1 MGRTPA
7 EKTCPSMT
15 NQPKNWKIG
24 AVSYFN
30 TRPLVFGLEQGPAR
44 QGLEFDLPSHLA
56 DKLASGLLD
65 VALIP
70 SIEVFQHPDY
80 TVVSN
85 ACIACHGPVWSVKL
99 MSRVELPRIQTL
111 ALDEGSRTSA
121 ALSRILLQRQYG
133 VRPELLPL
141 PIDEAW
147 QTADADAV
155 LIIGDRAMNPQHQQQ
170 FGWEIDLGQWWYE
183 LTGLPFVFAMWA
195 ARGGIDSEQLSRID
209 QTLCKSRDAGVE
221 ASEDIARHSSESYG
235 LTLQQGLDYF
245 QQYLHFTLGS
255 KERQALSLFRE
266 FAVGMDLAPSD
277 LELQYHDC

>member
-1 MGRTPA
+1 M
-7 EKTCPSMT
+7 K
-15 NQPKNWKIG
+15 NQPTNWKIG

-30 TRPLVFGLEQGPAR
+30 TRPLVFGLEQAATR
-44 QGLEFDLPSHLA
+44 RGLEFDLPSHLA

-70 SIEVFQHPDY
+70 SIEVFQNPDY

-85 ACIACHGPVWSVKL
+85 ACIACQGPVWSVKL
-99 MSRVELPRIQTL
+99 MSRVELSCIRTL

-121 ALSRILLQRQYG
+121 ALSRILLKRQHG
-133 VRPELLPL
+133 ICPELRPL
-141 PIDEAW
+141 PIDKTW

-155 LIIGDRAMNPQHQQQ
+155 LIIGDRAMNPQHEGQ
-170 FGWEIDLGQWWYE
+170 FQWEIDLGQWWHD

-195 ARGGIDSEQLSRID
+195 ARGGIESQHLSQLD
-209 QTLCKSRDAGVE
+209 QMLSSSRDAGVTLAE
-221 ASEDIARHSSESYG
+221 GIARDSSESYG

-245 QQYLHFTLGS
+245 QKYLHFTLGY

-266 FAVGMDLAPSD
+266 LAVGMNLAPSD